1 VGELLG
7 LSDDALDPQPK
18 PPAPEKGLTPSFTFH
33 MCAKCGAVESAQN
46 TFGYIWVKSAVAL
59 VCHQCGRDDTL
70 NKAIKEGAAAHSK
83 LLSVHQAI
91 FETAVYQFS
100 CWLAGG
106 MRDQE
111 LAELI
116 GRTIRVAAVV
126 IGGDETSIGREV
138 AKRVVA
144 LLHEAKTKPVAGPKI
159 VRSNGGAP

>member
-1 VGELLG
+1 MSDRVGELLG
-7 LSDDALDPQPK
+7 LSDDAFDPQPK
-18 PPAPEKGLTPSFTFH
+18 PSAH
-33 MCAKCGAVESAQN
+33 VCAKCGAVESAEN
-46 TFGYIWVKSAVAL
+46 AFGHVWAKSAIVL

-83 LLSVHQAI
+83 LLSMHKAI

-116 GRTIRVAAVV
+116 GKTIRVAAVV